1 MNKLIKETIP
11 NFKKY
16 DRRHKWLEI
25 FWVIW
30 ARVVPES
37 VKKYAKDK
45 GLYIVKEYHNGNA
58 RVLKESLKTVKNFT

>member
-1 MNKLIKETIP
+1 
-11 NFKKY
+11 
-16 DRRHKWLEI
+16 
-25 FWVIW
+25 
-30 ARVVPES
+30 VVPES